1 MSWYLDSSAILKL
14 ILAETESKALVNFLS
29 EETITSTIS
38 RVEVIRTLNRMYPL
52 SVIKG
57 KEILSNFLLTPMNPA
72 ILSSAENF
80 PESITLR
87 SLDAIQVATVIF
99 LDKSVEGVVT
109 YDKVMIKNAKEL
121 GIKVASPG
129 MK

>member
-38 RVEVIRTLNRMYPL
+38 RVEVIRTLNRIYPL

-109 YDKVMIKNAKEL
+109 YDKQMIKNAKEL

>member
-14 ILAETESKALVNFLS
+14 ILAETESKALINFLS

>member
-1 MSWYLDSSAILKL
+1 
-14 ILAETESKALVNFLS
+14 
-29 EETITSTIS
+29 
-38 RVEVIRTLNRMYPL
+38 
-52 SVIKG
+52 
-57 KEILSNFLLTPMNPA
+57 MNPA

-87 SLDAIQVATVIF
+87 SLDAIQIATVIF
-99 LDKSVEGVVT
+99 LDKTVDGVVT